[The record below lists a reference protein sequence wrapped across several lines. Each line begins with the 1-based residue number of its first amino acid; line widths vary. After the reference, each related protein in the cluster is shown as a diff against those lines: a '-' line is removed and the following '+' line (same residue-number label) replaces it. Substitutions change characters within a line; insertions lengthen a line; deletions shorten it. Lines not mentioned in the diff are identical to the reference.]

1 MEWTLL
7 ALAARGVPG
16 PLDPATA
23 LFSFVSALALSA
35 AVGWWAQ
42 RLARARAL
50 RQLSELA
57 EIAPVGGVH

>member
-7 ALAARGVPG
+7 ALAARGDPG

-23 LFSFVSALALSA
+23 LFSFVSALVLSA
-35 AVGWWAQ
+35 GVGWWAQ

-50 RQLSELA
+50 RQLAELA
-57 EIAPVGGVH
+57 EATPVGGMH

>member
-1 MEWTLL
+1 MDWMLL
-7 ALAARGVPG
+7 AVAGRSVPG

-23 LFSFVSALALSA
+23 LFSFVTALAFSA
-35 AVGWWAQ
+35 GVGWWAQ

-57 EIAPVGGVH
+57 EATPVGGLH